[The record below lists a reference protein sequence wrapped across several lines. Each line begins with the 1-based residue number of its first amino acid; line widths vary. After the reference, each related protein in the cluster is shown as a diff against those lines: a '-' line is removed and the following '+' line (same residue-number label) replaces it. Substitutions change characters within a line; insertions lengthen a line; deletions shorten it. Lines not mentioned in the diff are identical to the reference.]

1 MKSEPIYFNAVKENQ
16 ETECLIIMPIFNR
29 RRFLTAAF
37 SSLKSQIFSRWRLI
51 IVDDGSN
58 DDSLTE
64 LKELSKT
71 ITQPVTYIYQENAG
85 PGAARDRGLSYLE
98 NELYIAFFDSDDVWL
113 SNYLSTMINR
123 LKMYPKVNWLFC
135 ACKRVE
141 LETGNVLLESTHYD
155 EGTGNKSSFYS
166 LKSDTYE
173 DLTVFTD
180 NCELAKYQ
188 IKNPINAGFQNS
200 VIRSKVVQD
209 ARIPHDR
216 IGEDRIFLLDTI
228 IKKNTVGFIEDV
240 LVIYN
245 VHSSNISDTNKEKI
259 KYYKSIEIQNAL
271 VNAYKKFGKKVNDKE
286 IKKLINTE
294 VNDIMFWHIAYNGYL
309 ALGKNKEARLIM
321 KEIAFSLPLKF
332 KFIKTYLS
340 TLLKSIYKR

>member
-1 MKSEPIYFNAVKENQ
+1 MISKKIIAGLLLLNTFFVVAQEVNKSDANGKKEGVWKGTYEVSKRPRYEGTFSHGK
-16 ETECLIIMPIFNR
+16 ETGVFKFFDDTKELKDVSWFQPKPETSLDFIHEFHVPKTSKIIDI
-29 RRFLTAAF
+29 
-37 SSLKSQIFSRWRLI
+37 
-51 IVDDGSN
+51 GGG
-58 DDSLTE
+58 DSL
-64 LKELSKT
+64 L
-71 ITQPVTYIYQENAG
+71 V
-85 PGAARDRGLSYLE
+85 DH
-98 NELYIAFFDSDDVWL
+98 
-113 SNYLSTMINR
+113 
-123 LKMYPKVNWLFC
+123 
-135 ACKRVE
+135 
-141 LETGNVLLESTHYD
+141 LLD
-155 EGTGNKSSFYS
+155 LG
-166 LKSDTYE
+166 YE

-245 VHSSNISDTNKEKI
+245 VHSSNISDTNKEKTN
-259 KYYKSIEIQNAL
+259 YYKSIEIQNAL

-294 VNDIMFWHIAYNGYL
+294 VNDIMFWHIAPI
-309 ALGKNKEARLIM
+309 LGPKETNQLI
-321 KEIAFSLPLKF
+321 L
-332 KFIKTYLS
+332 
-340 TLLKSIYKR
+340 